1 MNKQGFREFLE
12 GRQLAEDK
20 IEQAIPI
27 VERFESFLNEP
38 DRPTTLEQAR
48 AEDVRVFAEL
58 LIQERLNTFD
68 NFVTL
73 ARYGQFVKKQR
84 TLCCRDRVARWQ

>member
-1 MNKQGFREFLE
+1 MDKQGFREFLKE
-12 GRQLAEDK
+12 RKLSEDK

-27 VERFESFLNEP
+27 VERFETFLEKS

-68 NFVTL
+68 NFVAL

-84 TLCCRDRVARWQ
+84 NLCCRDRAARWQ